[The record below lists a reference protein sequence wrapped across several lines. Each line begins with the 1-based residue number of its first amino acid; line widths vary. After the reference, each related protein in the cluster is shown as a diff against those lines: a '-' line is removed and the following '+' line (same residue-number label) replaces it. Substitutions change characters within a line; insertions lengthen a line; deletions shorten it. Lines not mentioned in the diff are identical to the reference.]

1 VSKKVIQQMREFVR
15 SGNRPSI
22 FTVSDWACDLEQ
34 EEQSSG
40 FPDTHT
46 TFSMGDKVR
55 KVRGSQWK
63 GRVVGYYSTE
73 LTKEGYAVESDTE
86 VGSVQIYPAAALER
100 VERARLTDSVEGD
113 LT

>member
-1 VSKKVIQQMREFVR
+1 MSKKVVEQMREFVR

-34 EEQSSG
+34 EEQSRHEG
-40 FPDTHT
+40 MPGTHT
-46 TFSMGDKVR
+46 AFCIGDKVR
-55 KVRGSQWK
+55 KVRGGQWK
-63 GRVVGYYSTE
+63 GRVVGYYSTD

-100 VERARLTDSVEGD
+100 VEPA
-113 LT
+113 